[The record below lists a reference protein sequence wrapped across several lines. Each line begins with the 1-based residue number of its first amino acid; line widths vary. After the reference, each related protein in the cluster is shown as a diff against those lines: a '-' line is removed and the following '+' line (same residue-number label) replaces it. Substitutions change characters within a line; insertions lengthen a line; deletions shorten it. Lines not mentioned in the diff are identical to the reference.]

1 MSTEINLN
9 ILEKFSN
16 SFSEGIINY
25 YDNYDILINNNDNMS
40 CLYKQL
46 YLHPNINTNSTFRFK
61 LDKRGHL
68 FLGIEH
74 NYNIVNINYIF
85 NNNLIINGTI
95 SNGMWTPFN
104 VPIPICLIDNLNIIV
119 EIIYNS
125 IIDQPINGYYG
136 YLSEE
141 YTNELFKKLIYLL
154 DNDKQIYII
163 SGIIGKLDLNLI

>member
-1 MSTEINLN
+1 MESEINLN
-9 ILEKFSN
+9 VLEKFSN
-16 SFSEGIINY
+16 NFSEGLINY
-25 YDNYDILINNNDNMS
+25 YDNYDILIDNNNSMS
-40 CLYKQL
+40 CLYKKL
-46 YLHPNINTNSTFRFK
+46 YLHPNININSHNFKFK

-85 NNNLIINGTI
+85 NNNLIINGII

-104 VPIPICLIDNLNIIV
+104 IPIPICMIDNLNIIV
-119 EIIYNS
+119 DITYNS
-125 IIDQPINGYYG
+125 LVDHPINGYYG

-163 SGIIGKLDLNLI
+163 SGIIGKLN